1 MGVRM
6 KRLGRY
12 LLILA
17 VVMVLWNT
25 VIIKPLKLFTVF
37 LHELG
42 HAFMAFVFGYGIQGL
57 NINLNEGGYTVAQSK
72 GWFSSFMMLNGGYL
86 GSVLF
91 AVLILWLGRTA
102 FRKYI
107 LGTAAI
113 IMLGVAVKYSGI
125 SFTLLY
131 SVIFAIIVI
140 LVYMVRN
147 ENIYDWIVDILGVSS
162 VAYAI
167 YDTFVDTILLQLNV
181 YLGIFDGWH
190 TKQPATDAAKL
201 AQLTHIPAIVWGII
215 WFAISIFAVNAVLLK
230 EKPRRKR

>member
-1 MGVRM
+1 MGVKM

-17 VVMVLWNT
+17 VVMILWNT
-25 VIIKPLKLFTVF
+25 EIIKPLKLFTIF

-42 HAFMAFVFGYGIQGL
+42 HAFMAFVFGYGINGL
-57 NINLNEGGYTVAQSK
+57 NISLNEGGYTLVQSK
-72 GWFSSFMMLNGGYL
+72 GWFSSFMILNAGYL

-91 AVLILWLGRTA
+91 AVLILWLRGTA

-113 IMLGVAVKYSGI
+113 IMLGIAVRYSGI

-131 SVIFAIIVI
+131 SVIFAVAVI
-140 LVYMVRN
+140 LVYMIRN
-147 ENIYDWIVDILGVSS
+147 ENVYDWIVDILGVSS

-167 YDTFVDTILLQLNV
+167 YDTFVDTVLLQLNV
-181 YLGIFDGWH
+181 SLGLFAGW
-190 TKQPATDAAKL
+190 KVEQPATDAAKL

-215 WFAISIFAVNAVLLK
+215 WLVISILAVNAVLVK
-230 EKPRRKR
+230 EKPRKR